1 MRIQFIVILTF
12 LILAYSCGSKNVQ
25 HENFF
30 YYNEASGIA
39 TLDPAFA
46 KNQSI
51 MWAVHQL
58 FNTLVE
64 VDSQL
69 NISPSLAKSWEID
82 ASAKEYTFH
91 LRTDVFFHDSEV
103 FQNGKGR
110 KLIASDVVFSL
121 QRIMNPATASSGAW
135 IFSEKLKTENV
146 KALDDS
152 TLWIQLDAPF
162 PAFLGVLS
170 MQYCSVIAPEA
181 VEFFG
186 KNFRRNPIGT
196 GPFKMAFWEE
206 GQALV
211 LHKNDHYWEKDKR
224 GNSLPYLD
232 GIQISFFDSKATE
245 FLLFR
250 QNKLSFVNDI
260 DAAFKDDLLTKNGM
274 LKSEWNGKL
283 QLNKHSYLNI
293 EYFGILAD
301 TSLQL
306 VKDSPLKHK
315 WLRQAINYA
324 IPRQELM
331 MYVRNGIGIPAEKGF
346 IPNGLPVDSIPV
358 NGYTYQPEKAA
369 QLLRDAGYPSGKGLP
384 VIPMVTVPAYADIAS
399 FVAKQL
405 ELVGIPV
412 QVEVVQKAS
421 LLEQTAKSKALFFR
435 GSWIADYP
443 DPENYMS
450 LFYSKNPAPPN
461 YTRYSNKQFDFLFEQ
476 MLKETDIEKK
486 KVLYRKMDQ
495 LIMDEA
501 VVVPLWYDEVIHL
514 VQKNVKGFQPNA
526 LNLLELRYTSFK

>member
-1 MRIQFIVILTF
+1 MRIQFIGILFF
-12 LILAYSCGSKNVQ
+12 LILTYSCSTKHVK

-58 FNTLVE
+58 YNTLVE

-69 NISPSLAKSWEID
+69 NIRPSLAKSWEVD
-82 ASAKEYTFH
+82 SSAKEYTFH
-91 LRTDVFFHDSEV
+91 LRSDVFFHDSEV
-103 FQNGKGR
+103 FPGRRGR
-110 KLIASDVVFSL
+110 KMIASDVVFSL
-121 QRIMNPATASSGAW
+121 KRIMDSTTASSGAW
-135 IFSEKLKTENV
+135 IFSEKLKSENV
-146 KALDDS
+146 KALNDS
-152 TLWIQLDAPF
+152 TIQIKLERPF
-162 PAFLGVLS
+162 PAFLGLLS
-170 MQYCSVIAPEA
+170 MQYCSVVAPEA
-181 VEFFG
+181 VQFFG
-186 KNFRRNPIGT
+186 KNFRRNPVGT
-196 GPFKMAFWEE
+196 GPFQLAFWEE

-211 LHKNDHYWEKDKR
+211 LHKNKHYWEKDKE
-224 GNSLPYLD
+224 GVSLPYLA
-232 GIQISFFDSKATE
+232 GIQVSFFDSKATE

-250 QNKLSFVNDI
+250 QNKLSFINDI
-260 DAAFKDDLLTKNGM
+260 DAAFKDDLLSKSGS
-274 LKSEWNGKL
+274 LKKDWIGKL
-283 QLNKHSYLNI
+283 QLNKHAYLNI

-301 TSLQL
+301 TTLEL
-306 VKDSPLKHK
+306 VKHSPLKNK

-346 IPNGLPVDSIPV
+346 IPNGLPVDSIPIL
-358 NGYTYQPEKAA
+358 GYTYQPEKAA
-369 QLLRDAGYPSGKGLP
+369 KLLRDAGYPGGKGLSK
-384 VIPMVTVPAYADIAS
+384 IPMITVPAYADIAS
-399 FVAKQL
+399 YVAKQL
-405 ELVGIPV
+405 ELIGIPI

-461 YTRYSNKQFDFLFEQ
+461 YTRYSNKQFDRLYEEV
-476 MLKETDIEKK
+476 LKETDVSKK

-495 LIMDEA
+495 LVIDEA
-501 VVVPLWYDEVIHL
+501 VVVPLWYDEVIHF
-514 VQKNVKGFQPNA
+514 VQNNVTGFYPNA
-526 LNLLELRYTSFK
+526 LNLLELRHTQVK

>member
-69 NISPSLAKSWEID
+69 NIRPSLAKSWEID

-135 IFSEKLKTENV
+135 IFSEKLKPENV
-146 KALDDS
+146 KALNDS

-260 DAAFKDDLLTKNGM
+260 DAAFKDDLLTKNGI

-283 QLNKHSYLNI
+283 QLNKHSY
-293 EYFGILAD
+293 
-301 TSLQL
+301 
-306 VKDSPLKHK
+306 
-315 WLRQAINYA
+315 
-324 IPRQELM
+324 
-331 MYVRNGIGIPAEKGF
+331 
-346 IPNGLPVDSIPV
+346 
-358 NGYTYQPEKAA
+358 
-369 QLLRDAGYPSGKGLP
+369 
-384 VIPMVTVPAYADIAS
+384 
-399 FVAKQL
+399 
-405 ELVGIPV
+405 
-412 QVEVVQKAS
+412 
-421 LLEQTAKSKALFFR
+421 
-435 GSWIADYP
+435 
-443 DPENYMS
+443 
-450 LFYSKNPAPPN
+450 
-461 YTRYSNKQFDFLFEQ
+461 
-476 MLKETDIEKK
+476 
-486 KVLYRKMDQ
+486 
-495 LIMDEA
+495 
-501 VVVPLWYDEVIHL
+501 
-514 VQKNVKGFQPNA
+514 
-526 LNLLELRYTSFK
+526 

>member
-1 MRIQFIVILTF
+1 M
-12 LILAYSCGSKNVQ
+12 LAYSCSSKKAK

-58 FNTLVE
+58 YNTLVE

-69 NISPSLAKSWEID
+69 NIRPSLAKSWEID
-82 ASAKEYTFH
+82 ASGKEYTFH

-103 FQNGKGR
+103 FIGGKGR
-110 KLIASDVVFSL
+110 KMVASDVVYSL
-121 QRIMNPATASSGAW
+121 QRIMDPSTASSGAW
-135 IFSEKLKTENV
+135 IFSEKLKYENV
-146 KALDDS
+146 NALNDS
-152 TLWIQLDAPF
+152 TILIKLERPF

-170 MQYCSVIAPEA
+170 MQYCSVVAPEA
-181 VEFFG
+181 VQTFG
-186 KNFRRNPIGT
+186 KNFRRNPVGT
-196 GPFKMAFWEE
+196 GPYQMAFWEE

-211 LHKNDHYWEKDKR
+211 LHKNKQYWEKDAE
-224 GNSLPYLD
+224 GISLPYLA

-250 QNKLSFVNDI
+250 QKKLSFINDI
-260 DAAFKDDLLTKNGM
+260 DAAFKDDLLSKSGS
-274 LKSEWNGKL
+274 LKKDWLGKL
-283 QLNKHSYLNI
+283 QLKKHAYLNI

-301 TSLQL
+301 TSLEL
-306 VKDSPLKHK
+306 VKNSPLKNK

-324 IPRQELM
+324 IPRQELIL
-331 MYVRNGIGIPAEKGF
+331 YVRNGIGVPAEKGF
-346 IPNGLPVDSIPV
+346 IPNGLPVDTVPV
-358 NGYTYQPEKAA
+358 VGYTYQPEKAA
-369 QLLRDAGYPSGKGLP
+369 KLLRDAGYPGGKGLST
-384 VIPMVTVPAYADIAS
+384 IPMVTVPAYADIAS
-399 FVAKQL
+399 FIAKQL
-405 ELVGIPV
+405 ELVGIPI

-461 YTRYSNKQFDFLFEQ
+461 YTRYSNKQFDILFE
-476 MLKETDIEKK
+476 KVIRETDAEKK
-486 KVLYRKMDQ
+486 KGLYRKMDQ

-501 VVVPLWYDEVIHL
+501 VVLPLWYDEVIHF
-514 VQKNVKGFQPNA
+514 VQNNVKGFQPNA
-526 LNLLELRYTSFK
+526 LNLLELRYTSLN